1 MYASISFRDLFTH
14 RKSFKFNYKNKHCWR
29 WCSPE
34 KQSLTIFSCS
44 SCFEK
49 GSVNAGIGA
58 SGLNRF
64 LTTLNIPWL
73 SKQTYKSRVDEARDG
88 ILRGTS
94 KTWRDAVR
102 KEVEA
107 VMETESTESSG

>member
-1 MYASISFRDLFTH
+1 MLCISFRDLFTH
-14 RKSFKFNYKNKHCWR
+14 RKSFKFNYKNKHCWQ

-34 KQSLTIFSCS
+34 KQSVTIFSCS

-49 GSVNAGIGA
+49 RLVNAGIGA

-64 LTTLNIPWL
+64 LTTQNIPWL
-73 SKQTYKSRVDEARDG
+73 SKQTYKSREDEARDG
-88 ILRGTS
+88 ILRVTS
-94 KTWRDAVR
+94 KTCRDAVR
-102 KEVEA
+102 KEFEA